1 MTAIEATEHLV
12 GLQAQ
17 APDAPYVGL
26 WTRLAG
32 FQADELAELLIGR
45 RAVRVHLMRT
55 TVHLVTARDCL
66 ALRPLTQAVH
76 ERSFAAQ
83 QFARNLSGVDI
94 SAVTAVGKALLEERP
109 RTRSELGRLLAAT
122 WPGRDP
128 ASLAYAVSYHVPTV
142 QVPPRGVWRA
152 GGPAA
157 LAPVESWLGQPLAA
171 GISREQLVLRYLA
184 AFGPASVKDMQV
196 WSGLTRLGEAT
207 ERLRPRLQ
215 TFGDETGGVLFD
227 LPDAPRPAPD
237 TLAPPRFLPEYDN
250 LLLSHANRT
259 RFITDGRRV
268 PLPPGNGGRYGTVLA
283 DGRFRATWRITQ
295 DGGTATLHINPFEPL
310 PEQDAIAEEGMRL
323 LAFAA
328 AGAASHDI
336 RFVPPAR
343 QRERRRPTGA

>member
-1 MTAIEATEHLV
+1 MRASVLGPRALNRATLARQLLLRREPMTAIEATEHLV

-94 SAVTAVGKALLEERP
+94 SAVTAAGKALLEERP

-152 GGPAA
+152 GPRR
-157 LAPVESWLGQPLAA
+157 WLPS
-171 GISREQLVLRYLA
+171 SR
-184 AFGPASVKDMQV
+184 
-196 WSGLTRLGEAT
+196 GLDSR
-207 ERLRPRLQ
+207 
-215 TFGDETGGVLFD
+215 
-227 LPDAPRPAPD
+227 
-237 TLAPPRFLPEYDN
+237 
-250 LLLSHANRT
+250 S
-259 RFITDGRRV
+259 
-268 PLPPGNGGRYGTVLA
+268 PPG
-283 DGRFRATWRITQ
+283 FRA
-295 DGGTATLHINPFEPL
+295 
-310 PEQDAIAEEGMRL
+310 
-323 LAFAA
+323 
-328 AGAASHDI
+328 
-336 RFVPPAR
+336 
-343 QRERRRPTGA
+343 